1 MPSEAS
7 NAQINKFLTKI
18 DEKSLQLKTTGTT
31 RGDLEILK
39 NSRLNL
45 IWGEPNEQS
54 DRQDVSATTWRR
66 NRARRVYL
74 EVQAVDNHL
83 FLAFALVIPPT
94 VCAKTSFNDVMEHLT
109 RLESY
114 ESYRLN
120 LSPAIKKIF
129 ESIAAEQGFT
139 SSRHYLS
146 FMQTLFPQR
155 EEPRQIQFA
164 YSLIRLE
171 DIPAFFETIQQGI

>member
-1 MPSEAS
+1 MSSEAS
-7 NAQINKFLTKI
+7 NAQINKFFTKI

-31 RGDLEILK
+31 RSDLEILK

-94 VCAKTSFNDVMEHLT
+94 VCAKTSFNDVMEHLI

-129 ESIAAEQGFT
+129 DSIAAEQGFT

-146 FMQTLFPQR
+146 FMQALFPR
-155 EEPRQIQFA
+155 STKYPF
-164 YSLIRLE
+164 LHMN
-171 DIPAFFETIQQGI
+171 PCWF